1 VEQTGANPAERFFAI
16 LGCSV
21 AALGVFA
28 VLLELSCFAF
38 LSAYR
43 RFHSDPLGPQK
54 SPAYKGEPWGREF
67 WNEQTSFWANARSN
81 YLPFTVWGARKWHGQ
96 YINTDDSEMGTWRRT
111 IQAMSEGCTKT
122 RVRRIWV
129 FGGSTVFG
137 IGTPDSE
144 TIPSYLSRD
153 LNTDPSACV
162 DVINLGADGY
172 VTNQEVILLMQELK
186 AGRQPDIAV
195 FYDGVNESLV
205 GGFSPGIPTA
215 HWQFET
221 IKAKFE
227 SPAATRLGCLKL
239 LYSAQVVGLL
249 MEILGPDDRMKVSDG
264 ELAVRAQATLEN
276 YEANLKLAQILAKAY
291 GFKAYFFWQPV
302 LAYGDKP
309 LVPFER
315 ELRDSHHHGLGEVIH
330 RGLNAVYQQAENRSA
345 ASGNFVFL
353 GHAFDKVQEP
363 LYVDGFHL
371 DSRGNEIIAHAI
383 AQTIRLETLD
393 PPLVAGSAR
402 ENRPRTDGETGQ

>member
-1 VEQTGANPAERFFAI
+1 MEPTRANSADRFLAI

-21 AALGVFA
+21 GALGVFA
-28 VLLELSCFAF
+28 ILLELSCFAF
-38 LSAYR
+38 LSPYR
-43 RFHSDPLGPQK
+43 RFHIDPLGPQN

-81 YLPFTVWGARKWHGQ
+81 YLAFHHRGVRKWHGE

-111 IQAMSEGCTKT
+111 IQAMSQGCTKT
-122 RVRRIWV
+122 EVRRIWV

-137 IGTPDSE
+137 VGTPDAE
-144 TIPSYLSRD
+144 TIPSYLSRE

-162 DVINLGADGY
+162 DVINLGAEGY
-172 VTNQEVILLMQELK
+172 VTNQEAILLMPQLK

-195 FYDGVNESLV
+195 FYDGAVESLV

-215 HWQFET
+215 HSQFET
-221 IKAKFE
+221 MKAKFE
-227 SPAATRLGCLKL
+227 SPAATRPGCLKL
-239 LYSAQVVGLL
+239 LYSAQVVELL
-249 MEILGPDDRMKVSDG
+249 REIFGSDDDVTVSDE
-264 ELAVRAQATLEN
+264 ELAARAHATLEN
-276 YEANLKLAQILAKAY
+276 YEANLKLVEILAKAY

-315 ELRDSHHHGLGEVIH
+315 ELRDSDRHGLAEVIH
-330 RGLNAVYQQAENRSA
+330 RGLNAVYQQAEEGA
-345 ASGNFVFL
+345 VASGKFVFL
-353 GHAFDKVQEP
+353 GRVFDKVPEP

-383 AQTIRLETLD
+383 AQTIRLEPLD
-393 PPLVAGSAR
+393 QPLITSSAGDD
-402 ENRPRTDGETGQ
+402 RPRTDGDKGR